1 MNTLNKRQA
10 EFMSDITAQVTKQ
23 GERIKEKKERLQQDM
38 QQGSRLT
45 HHRFKP

>member
-10 EFMSDITAQVTKQ
+10 EFVSDTIAQIAKQ
-23 GERIKEKKERLQQDM
+23 GEQVKEKKERLKKDM

>member
-1 MNTLNKRQA
+1 MSTLKKLQA
-10 EFMSDITAQVTKQ
+10 KFVSDTIAQVSQQ
-23 GERIKEKKERLQQDM
+23 GERVIEKRERLQQGM

>member
-10 EFMSDITAQVTKQ
+10 EFVSDTIAQVTKQ
-23 GERIKEKKERLQQDM
+23 GERIKEKKERLQQGM

-45 HHRFKP
+45 HHRFKT